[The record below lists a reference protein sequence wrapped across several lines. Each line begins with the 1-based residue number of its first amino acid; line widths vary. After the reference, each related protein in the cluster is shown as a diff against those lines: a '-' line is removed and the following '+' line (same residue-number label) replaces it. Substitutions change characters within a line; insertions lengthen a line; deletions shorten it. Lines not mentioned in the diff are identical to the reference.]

1 MNGQQPAFIGFA
13 NFVGVYPTFLTPVFR
28 SGDSLLIQA
37 IENWKMKAWVP
48 LAEIDADQMLRSEI
62 FAETPRQGGDAL
74 FAFAFSSTDTISG
87 TRQPLSTLL
96 RARLERVSLSPFLL
110 EEVASFLGDSKM
122 ETLARRKA
130 ARAIGHLNKQIEQ
143 NWNRM
148 SPEWKGPKGPKKS
161 RKELLTDQIAA
172 VVGAGREAAVETV
185 DFSDPN
191 RPQTCLEVDFP
202 IIPINQIA
210 AIEGNS
216 GKPIYQMS
224 KWWARRRSSVF
235 RSMLL
240 AAAMK
245 APEDESKAAKAVW
258 DVYYANHQR
267 RGSLRH
273 LKVAEPF
280 MGGGT
285 TIVEG
290 SRLGMQMFG
299 CDLNPVAWFVVK
311 NEMAQVDIADVKHL
325 LRDIEAEVKPMIMP
339 YYACDGPG
347 GEKGKWFRRVG
358 TKARKKSPV
367 QTDFIRGEQPAAPA
381 TEADWEELPA
391 SFDIFSV
398 PWQERANYR
407 YEGPEIIYTF
417 WVKHGPCQRAGCG
430 HRTPIMSSP
439 VIAIKTLTVDAW
451 VWECLGCKKSF
462 DVERHAARMSPD
474 SPLFVAPDE
483 KPFAVM
489 DEHGR
494 YKCPHCGKT
503 RTDAKA
509 LVKNDSPELG
519 KATNKKVELTLLIHP
534 QWLEG
539 CPKTDDQGRE
549 YGGSATDSVEATIR
563 WNNARAAKLRLLEVR
578 GTLPEQVTCPETKIT
593 FYTDE
598 RGGTVPKKSTFACAA
613 DGSPNE
619 VLAAIRATNKTG
631 PKAAYAIQGYSPL
644 RDKSGMPYKG
654 RYFAAA
660 RDTQRYNHALAEWEQ
675 RKDEDLKGLWPQSEI
690 PYGFMTHMNNG
701 GIPNH
706 GLTHWW
712 KMYEPHMLL
721 VHAQLLRS
729 ILSHG
734 NASWQTKEFV
744 LGCFQNYLQ
753 SLCSMASWH
762 IKGDKLNS
770 AFANN
775 NFHPKNFS
783 VGNSVFSPRGLGTWY
798 SCVEGILEGAAWH
811 SNPWEAVV
819 TERMEHTVPKDVLA
833 GAGKTVKVFPGDSVN
848 SNAILTCNSA
858 TDLSSIADASHDIV
872 ITDPPFGGLLHY
884 SELSNFFYVWLRLA
898 LKDKYPEQFGPEFVP
913 TALEAVANRARHPDD
928 ADAFYQRLLTDC
940 WREVYRILKPSG
952 IMSFTFHHS
961 EDEPWVGVLES
972 LFDAGFYLEATYPIR
987 GDETHGE
994 GAKPGAFGSQTIEY
1008 DIIHVCRK
1016 RMAEPQPISWARLR
1030 RQITDDV
1037 RRIKNLLSQH
1047 QKEGLPAADL
1057 QVIKRG
1063 KALEYFSRHY
1073 GQVFIEKDRPFTIR
1087 EALVG
1092 INNLLDDD
1100 TAATASG
1107 PEAPP
1112 PNAEPYTRQFFRIF
1126 YETTHVP
1133 RDQMQKFLRGTGIAP
1148 SDFEERGWCSEKNK
1162 AFTFT
1167 PLIELAMAWKGAS
1180 RKGMARDFDQS
1191 MFLVGACV
1199 DGSGIRVEDT
1209 LNSANFAP
1217 HPATGDLVD
1226 WLCRHGGSQ
1235 EIKFAAQRA
1244 RTIYRDWL
1252 SKNKRK
1258 VEEQM
1263 KLFDLGG

>member
-1 MNGQQPAFIGFA
+1 MP
-13 NFVGVYPTFLTPVFR
+13 
-28 SGDSLLIQA
+28 
-37 IENWKMKAWVP
+37 
-48 LAEIDADQMLRSEI
+48 
-62 FAETPRQGGDAL
+62 PRTKGK
-74 FAFAFSSTDTISG
+74 S
-87 TRQPLSTLL
+87 
-96 RARLERVSLSPFLL
+96 
-110 EEVASFLGDSKM
+110 
-122 ETLARRKA
+122 
-130 ARAIGHLNKQIEQ
+130 
-143 NWNRM
+143 NR
-148 SPEWKGPKGPKKS
+148 
-161 RKELLTDQIAA
+161 ELLTERIAA
-172 VVGAGREAAVETV
+172 AVGAGREVAVETV

-191 RPQTCLEVDFP
+191 RPKTCLEVDFP

-210 AIEGNS
+210 AIEGNA

-245 APEDESKAAKAVW
+245 APEDEGKAAKAVW
-258 DVYYANHQR
+258 DVYYANHQK
-267 RGSLRH
+267 RGSFRH

-311 NEMAQVDIADVKHL
+311 NEMAQVDIAEVKRL
-325 LRDIEAEVKPMIMP
+325 LADIEAEVKPMIMP
-339 YYACDGPG
+339 YYTCDGPD

-358 TKARKKSPV
+358 TKERKKNLV
-367 QTDFIRGEQPAAPA
+367 QADLGVAHQPTSD
-381 TEADWEELPA
+381 TEDEWEELPT
-391 SFDIFSV
+391 SFDILSV
-398 PWQERANYR
+398 PWQERKNYR

-417 WVKHGPCQRAGCG
+417 WAKHGPCQRAGCG

-451 VWECLGCKKSF
+451 EWECPGCKKTF

-474 SPLFVAPDE
+474 SPLYIAPDE

-489 DEHGR
+489 DEQGR

-509 LVKNDSPELG
+509 FVEKESPELG
-519 KATNKKVELTLLIHP
+519 KARNKKVELTLLIHP

-539 CPKTDDQGRE
+539 CPKADAQGRE
-549 YGGSATDSVEATIR
+549 YGGRETDSVEATAR

-578 GTLPEQVTCPETKIT
+578 GNLPEQVTCPETKVK
-593 FYTDE
+593 FYTDA

-613 DGSPNE
+613 DGSPND
-619 VLAAIRATNKTG
+619 VLEAVRTSGKNA
-631 PKAAYAIQGYSPL
+631 PLAAYALQGHS
-644 RDKSGMPYKG
+644 RKRAISG
-654 RYFAAA
+654 
-660 RDTQRYNHALAEWEQ
+660 Q
-675 RKDEDLKGLWPQSEI
+675 
-690 PYGFMTHMNNG
+690 PYGGRFFFAPDPQQLDVAQREWQERKENDLRGFWPDSPILVGAEIGNHDVNG
-701 GIPNH
+701 HHYKRWIYLFNPRQS
-706 GLTHWW
+706 LI
-712 KMYEPHMLL
+712 
-721 VHAQLLRS
+721 HAQLLKA
-729 ILSHG
+729 IMTLK
-734 NASWQTKEFV
+734 NFTQASREFV
-744 LGCFQNYLQ
+744 LGIFQQYLRNQNMFCFWNT
-753 SLCSMASWH
+753 SA
-762 IKGDKLNS
+762 DKMEPFYSDNH
-770 AFANN
+770 
-775 NFHPKNFS
+775 FHPKNTAIE
-783 VGNSVFSPRGLGTWY
+783 NSVFGANGRGNWL
-798 SCVEGILEGAAWH
+798 SCAEKGIESVEWEAD
-811 SNPWEAVV
+811 PWEIVSC
-819 TERMEHTVPKDVLA
+819 EHLA
-833 GAGKTVKVFPGDSVN
+833 AIAPELADKLESKGQRICTADKYDSN
-848 SNAILTCNSA
+848 TSLTCNSA
-858 TDLSSIADASHDIV
+858 TDLGIEDNSIDFC
-872 ITDPPFGGLLHY
+872 ITDPPFGGLIQY
-884 SELSNFFYVWLRLA
+884 AELSDFFYVWLRLA
-898 LKDKYPEQFGPEFVP
+898 LRQYYPAEFESENTP
-913 TALEAVANRARHPDD
+913 KALEAVSNRARNQDPDG
-928 ADAFYQRLLTDC
+928 FYRRVLTDA
-940 WREVYRILKPSG
+940 WREAHRALKPGG
-952 IMSFTFHHS
+952 ILAFTFHHS
-961 EDEPWVGVLES
+961 EDEPWVDVLTS
-972 LFDAGFYLEATYPIR
+972 LFDAGFYLEATFPIR
-987 GDETHGE
+987 GDESKGD
-994 GAKPGAFGSQTIEY
+994 GDFGSQKVEY

-1092 INNLLDDD
+1092 INQLLDDD
-1100 TAATASG
+1100 TGTASG

-1133 RDQMQKFLRGTGIAP
+1133 RDQMQKYLRGTGIAP

-1162 AFTFT
+1162 TFTFT
-1167 PLIELAMAWKGAS
+1167 PPVELALAWKGAS
-1180 RKGMARDFDQS
+1180 RKGMARDFDQT

-1209 LNSANFAP
+1209 LNSPNFAP

-1226 WLCRHGGSQ
+1226 WLARHGGSQ
-1235 EIKFAAQRA
+1235 EIKHGAQRA

-1263 KLFDLGG
+1263 RLFDLEA

>member
-1 MNGQQPAFIGFA
+1 MP
-13 NFVGVYPTFLTPVFR
+13 
-28 SGDSLLIQA
+28 
-37 IENWKMKAWVP
+37 
-48 LAEIDADQMLRSEI
+48 
-62 FAETPRQGGDAL
+62 PR
-74 FAFAFSSTDTISG
+74 
-87 TRQPLSTLL
+87 
-96 RARLERVSLSPFLL
+96 
-110 EEVASFLGDSKM
+110 
-122 ETLARRKA
+122 
-130 ARAIGHLNKQIEQ
+130 
-143 NWNRM
+143 
-148 SPEWKGPKGPKKS
+148 PKGKS
-161 RKELLTDQIAA
+161 KKELLTEEIAA
-172 VVGAGREAAVETV
+172 AVGAGREVAVETV

-191 RPQTCLEVDFP
+191 RPKTCLEVDFP

-210 AIEGNS
+210 GLEASS
-216 GKPIYQMS
+216 GALKKPIYGMS
-224 KWWARRRSSVF
+224 KWWARRQPSVF

-258 DVYYANHQR
+258 DVYYANHQK
-267 RGSLRH
+267 RGSFRH

-311 NEMAQVDIADVKHL
+311 NEMAQVDIAEVKRL
-325 LRDIEAEVKPMIMP
+325 LADIEAEVKPMIMP
-339 YYACDGPG
+339 YYACDGPD
-347 GEKGKWFRRVG
+347 GEKGKWFRRTG
-358 TKARKKSPV
+358 TKTHSKKEV
-367 QTDFIRGEQPAAPA
+367 QTDYLSSEHPA
-381 TEADWEELPA
+381 TPAMEEDWEELQP

-398 PWQERANYR
+398 PWQERKAYR

-417 WVKHGPCQRAGCG
+417 WAKHGPCKRAGCG
-430 HRTPIMSSP
+430 HLTPITTSP
-439 VIAIKTLTVDAW
+439 VVAIKTLTVDAW
-451 VWECLGCKKSF
+451 VWECPGCKKSF
-462 DVERHAARMSPD
+462 DVERHAARMCPD

-494 YKCPHCGKT
+494 YKCPHCSKT

-509 LVKNDSPELG
+509 LVENESPELG
-519 KATNKKVELTLLIHP
+519 KAKNKKVELTLLIHP

-539 CPKTDDQGRE
+539 CPKHDDQGRE

-578 GTLPEQVTCPETKIT
+578 GALPEKVSCPETKAT
-593 FYTDE
+593 FFTDG
-598 RGGTVPKKSTFACAA
+598 RGGTVPKKSHFTCAV
-613 DGSPNE
+613 DGTPNDVME
-619 VLAAIRATNKTG
+619 AIRESGKTG
-631 PKAAYAIQGYSPL
+631 PAAPYAVQAYSTSRARTGVPFSGRFFAPSTDARRHNASL
-644 RDKSGMPYKG
+644 R
-654 RYFAAA
+654 
-660 RDTQRYNHALAEWEQ
+660 EWES
-675 RKDEDLKGLWPQSEI
+675 RSESDLKNFWPKSKVLVGQEI
-690 PYGFMTHMNNG
+690 GPHDVFGHQF
-701 GIPNH
+701 
-706 GLTHWW
+706 THWW
-712 KMYEPHMLL
+712 KMFNPLQLL
-721 VHAQLLRS
+721 VHGQLLKAIVENKS
-729 ILSHG
+729 
-734 NASWQTKEFV
+734 ASQTAKDSV
-744 LGCFQNYLQ
+744 LGAFQQYLRCNNAM
-753 SLCSMASWH
+753 SIWH
-762 IKGDKLNS
+762 TNNNQIS
-770 AFANN
+770 AFLSNP
-775 NFHPKNFS
+775 NFHPKARTLES
-783 VGNSVFSPRGLGTWY
+783 GVYSPVGDGTWK
-798 SCVEGILEGAAWH
+798 SAISSLEEAVNW
-811 SNPWEAVV
+811 SKQPWELVV
-819 TERMEHTVPKDVLA
+819 AENIAKENPAFA
-833 GAGKTVKVFPGDSVN
+833 GLTGNTVKVR
-848 SNAILTCNSA
+848 SNDPVQSNYVLARCSA
-858 TDLSSIADASHDIV
+858 TELSNLADNSYDLF
-872 ITDPPFGGLLHY
+872 ITDPPFGDLLQY
-884 SELSNFFYVWLRLA
+884 SEMSDFFYVWLRLA
-898 LKDKYPEQFGPEFVP
+898 LKSCYPEQFDSEYTPK
-913 TALEAVANRARHPDD
+913 ALEAVSNRVRQPEDPDG
-928 ADAFYQRLLTDC
+928 FYQRILTDC
-940 WREVYRILKPSG
+940 WRETYRILKPGG
-952 IMSFTFHHS
+952 ILSFTFHHS
-961 EDEPWVGVLES
+961 EDEPWVAVLES

-987 GDETHGE
+987 SDETKGDNAE
-994 GAKPGAFGSQTIEY
+994 FGSQKIEY

-1016 RMAEPQPISWARLR
+1016 RMTAPQPISWARLR
-1030 RQITDDV
+1030 RLITDDV

-1057 QVIKRG
+1057 QVIRRG

-1100 TAATASG
+1100 TASTTSG

-1162 AFTFT
+1162 TFTFT
-1167 PLIELAMAWKGAS
+1167 PPVELAVAWKGAS

-1209 LNSANFAP
+1209 LNSPNFAP

-1235 EIKFAAQRA
+1235 EIKHAAQRA

-1263 KLFDLGG
+1263 RLFDLEG